1 MNICS
6 KYSDMHAM
14 ASRTMIVNPLA
25 EQKAAYQLAFD
36 AQVYLFSQMKVGNT
50 LKDVYLSTKE
60 FIK

>member
-25 EQKAAYQLAFD
+25 E
-36 AQVYLFSQMKVGNT
+36 
-50 LKDVYLSTKE
+50 
-60 FIK
+60 